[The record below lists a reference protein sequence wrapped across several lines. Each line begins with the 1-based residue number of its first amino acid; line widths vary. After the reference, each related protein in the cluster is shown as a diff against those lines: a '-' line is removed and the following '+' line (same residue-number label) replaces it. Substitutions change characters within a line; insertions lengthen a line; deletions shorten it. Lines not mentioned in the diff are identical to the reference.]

1 MARPE
6 SVALGG
12 FYAAPEEL
20 IPSIAALV
28 RLRVEHGR
36 EHAIVDPC
44 AGEAAALVGL
54 ARCWLNLREDDYRL
68 YACELEA
75 TRADAAQKRLWQEA
89 ASAKIDLAKGD
100 AFQLQWGERYGRGAG
115 ATVAWLNPPY
125 DLDPE
130 HGRLEERW
138 LRRFAPAIAVGG
150 ALLFFVPFY
159 ALTASA
165 ATLATHFEELSCW
178 RVPAP
183 HFDAFKQVVLVA
195 RRRPALLAPDRA
207 VDAQVRAWGADAGAL
222 PELPAAGPAVLE
234 VAPLDG
240 AGFGRWEIAP
250 LDVRGLLAQLRP
262 WHATDRGGRLA
273 PIPGVLPV
281 EPFDQLLAP
290 TFPLACPPK
299 PAHIAAGIASG
310 ALSGAR
316 LDPDDATTGLPPL
329 LVKGTFRKRFQTV
342 DHRTNKDGDVTAE
355 IQVQHP
361 ELEITALD
369 LRRGRYHRL
378 AADVSVTGAR
388 DVAGMTAGD
397 LLASYGRSLLATLR
411 ERCPALYDPAR
422 DAGSVQLPALPRKLY
437 TAQEHATRAVCQL
450 LDGPDKA
457 AILLGEV
464 GSGKTSCALATAAAR
479 GARRVLVMCPP
490 HLQKTWADQAAAVV
504 PWARTVV
511 LEDVAAVEAFA
522 ADQRDGMAIG
532 ILSRE
537 AAKLGHAWTGIAGRC
552 PRCGAAIETPA
563 EENARR
569 RLRCEHSELVADGR
583 TARAAERLAALL
595 APVFPDQ
602 AEVRQL
608 IRGRVAQR
616 FLDALAKRREAGAE
630 PWPAVQPKI
639 APLARR
645 VGTWIMGEEREP
657 QRAVVDI
664 LAHLLLAAD
673 DEATTVKVA
682 RGVYLASLKDARA
695 YGWGSRARQVARE
708 LMLLLPP
715 RGEAQR
721 ALEEELRGH
730 AVEDAPY
737 TSSGWE
743 RWGRHVDAMAAGRDG
758 EWDWRAYR
766 FQGGRVCIE
775 KLAAGSAEAAH
786 TALAKLTAHGRW
798 VESRPCGEPLF
809 QAIPEPRRVPL
820 AHYIARRHAGLFD
833 LIVVDECFVAGTIVS
848 GRPIESIRPGDT
860 VLAFDEKTGTFSHR
874 AVVRLFRKSP
884 AALVRVRVRGCAATV
899 CTPNHPFLT
908 RRGWVP
914 AGHLTMADEVLIA
927 EGVCKVSGDG
937 HRPDEV
943 LEALPLQDVHGCGL
957 RANRR
962 RPDWAMHYLRPD
974 RDDLRA
980 SRVQGSTDGAALL
993 QQGMRKGVLAE
1004 ASVGDGACDRDAGQ
1018 GADRRAHEVP
1028 QSDARPRH
1036 QGQGAPEPQGDR
1048 TRSASPRGQ
1057 REWAHGTAKATRG
1070 GPRMADGARRADEEA
1085 ARDGLADELQAR
1097 HREPDAA
1104 HRDRGGWGKSHGE
1117 RAEGTGPQEGH
1128 VSTWAWVDGVEVL
1141 EPGRDGTF
1149 GGVCPDGLV
1158 YNLEVEGLHTYTAN
1172 GVVVHNCHEAG
1183 CQDSAQSLA
1192 AQQLFQLRRPTIALT
1207 GSVMNGY
1214 ASSLFILL
1222 WSLSSAFRAELGREE
1237 QGEFVRRYGYLKQ
1250 VVELRERDSKKPVSF
1265 GAMTDRVE
1273 RVERTSGQA
1282 PGVLPALLLRHLL
1295 PIAVTLHV
1303 DDLGIDLPPA
1313 EEIVD
1318 HVEPGA
1324 ELGRRYQALQ
1334 RTLLQQIKRDRF
1346 SQLSG
1351 RLFGQ
1356 LAELPSYLDRAS
1368 EDVGNAEGGVYQV
1381 RYPEAVGGAVVAA
1394 QPGLPAGELLPK
1406 EAWLVDVVRREL
1418 AGGRNVMVFCWHL
1431 ELMPRLAR
1439 LLEEATGE
1447 KAPILWA
1454 DKVAPK
1460 KRETWID
1467 KEIVGKGRRILIVNP
1482 VAVQT
1487 GLNNLVHFATVVW
1500 YENPACNPLI
1510 RRQAIGRVRR
1520 IGQRLQARVY
1530 APVYKGTLQE
1540 VLHRL
1545 LLHKVGVSEAADGLD
1560 ATAALQAAGV
1570 GAADELAG
1578 RDLGRL
1584 LYEMLIRGDGEEA
1597 PPERPGPTARRGSEP
1612 RQLGLGW

>member
-1 MARPE
+1 M
-6 SVALGG
+6 GG
-12 FYAAPEEL
+12 FFAAPEEL

-28 RLRVEHGR
+28 RLRTEEGC

-54 ARCWLNLREDDYRL
+54 TRCWLDFAADDFHL
-68 YACELEA
+68 YACELEE
-75 TRADAAQKRLWQEA
+75 TRARAAQNRLWRE
-89 ASAKIDLAKGD
+89 SGERKSKLVHGD
-100 AFQLQWGERYGRGAG
+100 AFYLQWGEDRWRVGG
-115 ATVAWLNPPY
+115 ATVAYLNPPY

-138 LRRFAPAIAVGG
+138 LRRFVPAIAVGG
-150 ALLFFVPFY
+150 ALLFFVPFDS
-159 ALTASA
+159 LPASA

-183 HFDAFKQVVLVA
+183 HFAVYKQAVLVA
-195 RRRPALLAPDRA
+195 RRRPALLGSDAA
-207 VDAQVRAWGADAGAL
+207 VEAQVRAWGADASAI
-222 PELPAAGPAVLE
+222 PELPAEGPAVLE
-234 VAPLDG
+234 VAPIDG
-240 AGFGRWEIAP
+240 AGFARWEVAP
-250 LDVRGLLAQLRP
+250 LDVRGLLGQMKP

-273 PIPGVLPV
+273 PIPGVLP
-281 EPFDQLLAP
+281 EGPFDQLLAP

-316 LDPDDATTGLPPL
+316 LDPDDAGAGLPSL

-342 DHRTNKDGDVTAE
+342 DQRTNKDGDVTAE

-378 AADVSVTGAR
+378 GADVAVTGAR

-422 DAGSVQLPALPRKLY
+422 DAGSIELPALPRKLY
-437 TAQEHATRAVCQL
+437 TAQEHAVRAICRL

-464 GSGKTSCALATAAAR
+464 GSGKTTVTLATAATR

-490 HLQKTWADQAAAVV
+490 HLQKTWVDQAAAVV

-511 LEDVAAVEAFA
+511 LDDVAAVEAFA
-522 ADQRDGMAIG
+522 VDQTDGMAIG

-537 AAKLGHAWTGIAGRC
+537 AAKLGHAWAGISGRC
-552 PRCGAAIETPA
+552 PRCGTAIATEA
-563 EENARR
+563 DENARK
-569 RLRCEHSELVADGR
+569 RLRCEHTELVPSGR
-583 TARAAERLAALL
+583 VARMAERLAALL

-602 AEVRQL
+602 AGVRQL

-616 FLDALAKRREAGAE
+616 FLGVLVQRRAEGAD
-630 PWPAVQPKI
+630 PWPAIRPKL

-645 VGTWIMGEEREP
+645 VGTWVMSEEREP
-657 QRAVVDI
+657 RREAVDI
-664 LAHLLLAAD
+664 LTHLLLAAD
-673 DEATTVKVA
+673 DEATTVRVA
-682 RGVYLASLKDARA
+682 RGIYLASLKDARA
-695 YGWGSRARQVARE
+695 WGWGSRFRQIARE

-715 RGEAQR
+715 GGEAQR
-721 ALEEELRGH
+721 ALAEELRGH

-737 TSSGWE
+737 GGGSWE
-743 RWGRHVDAMAAGRDG
+743 SWGRHVAGR
-758 EWDWRAYR
+758 ESEYVWRAYR
-766 FQGGRVCIE
+766 LLDGRVCIE
-775 KLAAGSAEAAH
+775 KLPVGSAEAAH
-786 TALAKLTAHGRW
+786 AALAKLTAHGRW
-798 VESRPCGEPLF
+798 VETAPCAEPLF
-809 QAIPEPRRVPL
+809 QAIPEPRRIPL
-820 AHYIARRHAGLFD
+820 AHYIARRHPRLFD
-833 LIVVDECFVAGTIVS
+833 LIVVDEV
-848 GRPIESIRPGDT
+848 
-860 VLAFDEKTGTFSHR
+860 
-874 AVVRLFRKSP
+874 
-884 AALVRVRVRGCAATV
+884 
-899 CTPNHPFLT
+899 
-908 RRGWVP
+908 
-914 AGHLTMADEVLIA
+914 
-927 EGVCKVSGDG
+927 
-937 HRPDEV
+937 
-943 LEALPLQDVHGCGL
+943 
-957 RANRR
+957 
-962 RPDWAMHYLRPD
+962 
-974 RDDLRA
+974 
-980 SRVQGSTDGAALL
+980 
-993 QQGMRKGVLAE
+993 
-1004 ASVGDGACDRDAGQ
+1004 
-1018 GADRRAHEVP
+1018 
-1028 QSDARPRH
+1028 
-1036 QGQGAPEPQGDR
+1036 
-1048 TRSASPRGQ
+1048 
-1057 REWAHGTAKATRG
+1057 
-1070 GPRMADGARRADEEA
+1070 
-1085 ARDGLADELQAR
+1085 
-1097 HREPDAA
+1097 
-1104 HRDRGGWGKSHGE
+1104 
-1117 RAEGTGPQEGH
+1117 
-1128 VSTWAWVDGVEVL
+1128 
-1141 EPGRDGTF
+1141 
-1149 GGVCPDGLV
+1149 
-1158 YNLEVEGLHTYTAN
+1158 
-1172 GVVVHNCHEAG
+1172 HEAG

-1222 WSLSSAFRAELGREE
+1222 WSLSGAFRAEFGRDEE
-1237 QGEFVRRYGYLKQ
+1237 GEFVRRYGYLKQ
-1250 VVELRERDSKKPVSF
+1250 VVELRDKDSKKPVSY
-1265 GAMTDRVE
+1265 GAMSDRVE

-1313 EEIVD
+1313 EEIVEQ
-1318 HVEPGA
+1318 VEPGP

-1346 SQLSG
+1346 SQLAG

-1356 LAELPSYLDRAS
+1356 LAELPSYLDRATD
-1368 EDVGNAEGGVYQV
+1368 DVGNAEGGAYQI
-1381 RYPEAVGGAVVAA
+1381 RYPEAVGGGVVAE

-1418 AGGRNVMVFCWHL
+1418 AEGRNVMVFCWHL

-1454 DKVAPK
+1454 DKVSPK
-1460 KRETWID
+1460 KREAWID
-1467 KEIVGKGRRILIVNP
+1467 REIVGKGRRILVVNP

-1487 GLNNLVHFATVVW
+1487 GLNNLVHFASVVW

-1530 APVYKGTLQE
+1530 TPVYKGTLQE

-1584 LYEMLIRGDGEEA
+1584 LYEMLTRGEREEA
-1597 PPERPGPTARRGSEP
+1597 PAERPAPTARRGREP
-1612 RQLGLGW
+1612 RQIGMGW

>member
-1 MARPE
+1 MARPGSIE
-6 SVALGG
+6 VGG
-12 FYAAPEEL
+12 FFAAPEEL

-28 RLRVEHGR
+28 RLRTEEGC

-54 ARCWLNLREDDYRL
+54 ARSWLDFAADSFHL
-68 YACELEA
+68 YACELEE
-75 TRADAAQKRLWQEA
+75 TRARAAQQRLWKETAQ
-89 ASAKIDLAKGD
+89 SKAKLVHGD
-100 AFQLQWGERYGRGAG
+100 AFRLQWGEDRWRVGG
-115 ATVAWLNPPY
+115 ATVLWLNCPY

-138 LRRFAPAIAVGG
+138 LRRFVPAVALGG

-159 ALTASA
+159 ALGASA

-183 HFDAFKQVVLVA
+183 HFESFKQIVLVG
-195 RRRPALLAPDRA
+195 RRRPALLGPDPA
-207 VDAQVRAWGADAGAL
+207 VEAQVRAWGADASAI

-234 VAPLDG
+234 VAPIDG

-250 LDVRGLLAQLRP
+250 LDVRGLLGQLQP
-262 WHATDRGGRLA
+262 WHATYRGGRVA

-290 TFPLACPPK
+290 TFPLAVPPK

-316 LDPDDATTGLPPL
+316 LDPDDAGAGLPPL
-329 LVKGTFRKRFQTV
+329 LVKGTFRKRFATV
-342 DHRTNKDGDVTAE
+342 DHRTNKDGDVMAE

-378 AADVSVTGAR
+378 GADVAVTGAR

-422 DAGSVQLPALPRKLY
+422 DADSVQLPELSRPLY
-437 TAQEHATRAVCQL
+437 TAQEHAARAVCRL

-457 AILLGEV
+457 AILLGQV
-464 GSGKTSCALATAAAR
+464 GSGKTGCSLAVAAAR

-490 HLQKTWADQAAAVV
+490 HLLKSWSDQAAAVV

-511 LEDVAAVEAFA
+511 LDDVAAVEAFA
-522 ADQRDGMAIG
+522 ADQRDSMAIG

-537 AAKLGHAWTGIAGRC
+537 AAKLGHAWAGIDGRC
-552 PRCGAAIETPA
+552 PRCGAAIATEA
-563 EENARR
+563 DENARK
-569 RLRCEHSELVADGR
+569 RLRCEHTELVADGR
-583 TARAAERLAALL
+583 AARMAERLAALL
-595 APVFPDQ
+595 APVLPDR
-602 AEVRQL
+602 AGVRQL
-608 IRGRVAQR
+608 IRGRIAQR
-616 FLDALAKRREAGAE
+616 FLDVLVQRRADGVD
-630 PWPAVQPKI
+630 PWPAVQPRI

-645 VGTWIMGEEREP
+645 VGTWVMAEEREP
-657 QRAVVDI
+657 RREAVDI

-673 DEATTVKVA
+673 DAATTAKVA
-682 RGVYLASLKDARA
+682 RGIYLASLKDTGAW
-695 YGWGSRARQVARE
+695 GWGSRARAIARE
-708 LMLLLPP
+708 LMLLLSP
-715 RGEAQR
+715 RGDVQR

-730 AVEDAPY
+730 SVEDDRYASPGA
-737 TSSGWE
+737 SWE
-743 RWGRHVDAMAAGRDG
+743 RWGRHVDAMLAGRDG
-758 EWDWRAYR
+758 EYDWRAYR
-766 FQGGRVCIE
+766 LRDGRVCVD
-775 KLAAGSAEAAH
+775 KLPAGSAEAAH

-798 VESRPCGEPLF
+798 VETAPCGEPLF

-820 AHYIARRHAGLFD
+820 AHYIARRHPRLFD
-833 LIVVDECFVAGTIVS
+833 LIVVDEV
-848 GRPIESIRPGDT
+848 
-860 VLAFDEKTGTFSHR
+860 
-874 AVVRLFRKSP
+874 
-884 AALVRVRVRGCAATV
+884 
-899 CTPNHPFLT
+899 
-908 RRGWVP
+908 
-914 AGHLTMADEVLIA
+914 
-927 EGVCKVSGDG
+927 
-937 HRPDEV
+937 
-943 LEALPLQDVHGCGL
+943 
-957 RANRR
+957 
-962 RPDWAMHYLRPD
+962 
-974 RDDLRA
+974 
-980 SRVQGSTDGAALL
+980 
-993 QQGMRKGVLAE
+993 
-1004 ASVGDGACDRDAGQ
+1004 
-1018 GADRRAHEVP
+1018 
-1028 QSDARPRH
+1028 
-1036 QGQGAPEPQGDR
+1036 
-1048 TRSASPRGQ
+1048 
-1057 REWAHGTAKATRG
+1057 
-1070 GPRMADGARRADEEA
+1070 
-1085 ARDGLADELQAR
+1085 
-1097 HREPDAA
+1097 
-1104 HRDRGGWGKSHGE
+1104 
-1117 RAEGTGPQEGH
+1117 
-1128 VSTWAWVDGVEVL
+1128 
-1141 EPGRDGTF
+1141 
-1149 GGVCPDGLV
+1149 
-1158 YNLEVEGLHTYTAN
+1158 
-1172 GVVVHNCHEAG
+1172 HEAG
-1183 CQDSAQSLA
+1183 CADSAQSLA

-1222 WSLSSAFRAELGREE
+1222 WSLSSAFRAEFGRDEE
-1237 QGEFVRRYGYLKQ
+1237 GEFVRSYGYLKQ
-1250 VVELRERDSKKPVSF
+1250 IVEMRDKDSKKPVTY
-1265 GAMTDRVE
+1265 GAMSDRVE

-1313 EEIVD
+1313 AEIVE
-1318 HVEPGA
+1318 HVDPGP
-1324 ELGRRYQALQ
+1324 ELGRRYHALQ
-1334 RTLLQQIKRDRF
+1334 RTLIAQIKRDRF
-1346 SQLSG
+1346 SQLAG

-1356 LAELPSYLDRAS
+1356 LAELPSYLDRATA
-1368 EDVGNAEGGVYQV
+1368 DVGNEGGVYQI
-1381 RYPEAVGGAVVAA
+1381 RYPDAVGGAVVAT
-1394 QPGLPAGELLPK
+1394 QPGLPASELLPK

-1418 AGGRNVMVFCWHL
+1418 AEGRSVMVFVWHL
-1431 ELMPRLAR
+1431 ELMPRLSR

-1454 DKVAPK
+1454 DKVQPK
-1460 KRETWID
+1460 RREAWID
-1467 KEIVGKGRRILIVNP
+1467 KEVVGRGRRILVVNP

-1487 GLNNLVHFATVVW
+1487 GLNNLVHFASVVW

-1520 IGQRLQARVY
+1520 IGQKLQARVY
-1530 APVYKGTLQE
+1530 TPIYKGTLQE

-1584 LYEMLIRGDGEEA
+1584 LYEMLTRDEGEEA
-1597 PPERPGPTARRGSEP
+1597 PPRTTSAPAARRGSEP

>member
-1 MARPE
+1 
-6 SVALGG
+6 L
-12 FYAAPEEL
+12 L
-20 IPSIAALV
+20 PSIAALV
-28 RLRVEHGR
+28 RLRIEEGR

-44 AGEAAALVGL
+44 AGEGDAIMGLVE
-54 ARCWLNLREDDYRL
+54 RWLGAGWGFTEGYKI

-75 TRADAAQKRLWQEA
+75 TRAEACHRKIRA
-89 ASAKIDLAKGD
+89 ASREHRVSVAKGD
-100 AFQLQWGERYGRGAG
+100 AFRLQWGEQYGRGAG
-115 ATVAWLNPPY
+115 ATVMWLNPPY

-138 LRRFAPAIAVGG
+138 LRRFAPAVASGG

-159 ALTASA
+159 ALGASA
-165 ATLATHFEELSCW
+165 ATLATHFEELTCW

-183 HFDAFKQVVLVA
+183 HFEAFKQIVLVA
-195 RRRPALLAPDRA
+195 RRRPALLAPDPA
-207 VDAQVRAWGADAGAL
+207 VEARVRAWGADADAI

-250 LDVRGLLAQLRP
+250 LDVRGLLGQLRP
-262 WHATDRGGRLA
+262 WHATDRGGRQA

-290 TFPLACPPK
+290 TFPLAVAPK

-316 LDPDDATTGLPPL
+316 LDPDDAAAGLPPL
-329 LVKGTFRKRFQTV
+329 LVKGTFRKRFATV

-369 LRRGRYHRL
+369 LRAGRYHRL
-378 AADVSVTGAR
+378 GSDVAVTGAR
-388 DVAGMTAGD
+388 GVAGMTAGD
-397 LLASYGRSLLATLR
+397 LLATYGRSLLATLR
-411 ERCPALYDPAR
+411 ERCPAMYDPAR
-422 DAGSVQLPALPRKLY
+422 DAEAIHLPELPRKLY
-437 TAQEHATRAVCQL
+437 TAQGHAVRAVCRL

-457 AILLGEV
+457 AILLGEI
-464 GSGKTSCALATAAAR
+464 GAGKTSCALATAATR

-490 HLQKTWADQAAAVV
+490 HLLKNWTDQAAAVV

-511 LEDVAAVEAFA
+511 LDDVAAVESFA
-522 ADQRDGMAIG
+522 ADRTDGMVIG

-537 AAKLGHAWTGIAGRC
+537 AAKLGHAWAGISGRC
-552 PRCGAAIETPA
+552 PRCGTAIETPA
-563 EENARR
+563 DENARK
-569 RLRCEHSELVADGR
+569 RLRCEHTEFVASG
-583 TARAAERLAALL
+583 RAARMAVRLAALL
-595 APVFPDQ
+595 APVFPERAGVQ
-602 AEVRQL
+602 QL
-608 IRGRVAQR
+608 IRGHVAQR
-616 FLDALAKRREAGAE
+616 FLGVLAKRREAGADS
-630 PWPAVQPKI
+630 WPAVQPKI

-645 VGTWIMGEEREP
+645 VGTWIMGQKSEPKREF
-657 QRAVVDI
+657 VDI
-664 LAHLLLAAD
+664 PAHLLLAAN
-673 DEATTVKVA
+673 DEAATVKVA
-682 RGVYLASLKDARA
+682 RGIYLASLEDPKAW
-695 YGWGSRARQVARE
+695 GWGAQFRKVARE

-721 ALEEELRGH
+721 ALAEELRGH
-730 AVEDAPY
+730 AVDDDQYASPGA
-737 TSSGWE
+737 SWE
-743 RWGRHVDAMAAGRDG
+743 RWERHVAAMIAGRDG
-758 EWDWRAYR
+758 EYDWRAYR
-766 FQGGRVCIE
+766 LQDGRVCIE
-775 KLAAGSAEAAH
+775 KLPAGSAEAAH

-798 VESRPCGEPLF
+798 VESAPCDEPLF
-809 QAIPEPRRVPL
+809 HAIPSPRRVPL
-820 AHYIARRHAGLFD
+820 AHYIARRHPRLFD
-833 LIVVDECFVAGTIVS
+833 LIVVDEV
-848 GRPIESIRPGDT
+848 
-860 VLAFDEKTGTFSHR
+860 
-874 AVVRLFRKSP
+874 
-884 AALVRVRVRGCAATV
+884 
-899 CTPNHPFLT
+899 
-908 RRGWVP
+908 
-914 AGHLTMADEVLIA
+914 
-927 EGVCKVSGDG
+927 
-937 HRPDEV
+937 
-943 LEALPLQDVHGCGL
+943 
-957 RANRR
+957 
-962 RPDWAMHYLRPD
+962 
-974 RDDLRA
+974 
-980 SRVQGSTDGAALL
+980 
-993 QQGMRKGVLAE
+993 
-1004 ASVGDGACDRDAGQ
+1004 
-1018 GADRRAHEVP
+1018 
-1028 QSDARPRH
+1028 
-1036 QGQGAPEPQGDR
+1036 
-1048 TRSASPRGQ
+1048 
-1057 REWAHGTAKATRG
+1057 
-1070 GPRMADGARRADEEA
+1070 
-1085 ARDGLADELQAR
+1085 
-1097 HREPDAA
+1097 
-1104 HRDRGGWGKSHGE
+1104 
-1117 RAEGTGPQEGH
+1117 
-1128 VSTWAWVDGVEVL
+1128 
-1141 EPGRDGTF
+1141 
-1149 GGVCPDGLV
+1149 
-1158 YNLEVEGLHTYTAN
+1158 
-1172 GVVVHNCHEAG
+1172 HEAG

-1222 WSLSSAFRAELGREE
+1222 WSLSSAFRAEFGREE

-1250 VVELRERDSKKPVSF
+1250 VVEMRDKDSRKPVSF

-1313 EEIVD
+1313 VEIVEQID
-1318 HVEPGA
+1318 PGP
-1324 ELGRRYQALQ
+1324 ELGRRYHALQ
-1334 RTLLQQIKRDRF
+1334 RTLIQQIKRDRF
-1346 SQLSG
+1346 SQLAG

-1356 LAELPSYLDRAS
+1356 LAELPSYLDRATA
-1368 EDVGNAEGGVYQV
+1368 DVGNTDGGSYEI
-1381 RYPEAVGGAVVAA
+1381 RYPEAVGGGTVAV
-1394 QPGLPAGELLPK
+1394 QPGLPAGDPLPK

-1418 AGGRNVMVFCWHL
+1418 AEGRNVMVFVWHL

-1460 KRETWID
+1460 KREAWID
-1467 KEIVGKGRRILIVNP
+1467 KEIVGKGRRILVVNP

-1487 GLNNLVHFATVVW
+1487 GLNNLVHFATEVW

-1520 IGQRLQARVY
+1520 IGQRKQARVY
-1530 APVYKGTLQE
+1530 TPVYKGTLQE

-1584 LYEMLIRGDGEEA
+1584 LYEMLTRDEREEA
-1597 PPERPGPTARRGSEP
+1597 PPERPAPTARRGSEP
-1612 RQLGLGW
+1612 RQIGMGW